1 LLPPVSAASAANA
14 NSITT
19 NPTRNGAVWPWR
31 KAYLLAQDQHQMH
44 IQLLRMCEPPPPPPP
59 NTTTTTT
66 TADPDDELMNHN
78 HNIPTTLTIP
88 IVHLGDSV
96 VLANDD
102 HHSGF
107 DEDYEE
113 EEEMGMGVGDTDD
126 PRKRYPDDL
135 ITLTHLHEPS
145 ILHCLQARYRRDIIY
160 TATGPV
166 LLALN
171 PFRTIPKLYGEAV
184 QQQYVQANE
193 STTSS
198 SSLPPHVYAIAD
210 AAFRSMM
217 RALEDTRGGG
227 GGSNTNNNIMDD
239 TNSERSWNSNNT
251 STNQSTTTTTTTT
264 SGLQMIHQCILVSG
278 ESGSGKTVTTKFVM
292 KYLAALSQRSVVR
305 RRNNEKRA
313 YLKVQE
319 EQTQKKASSNN
330 NNNQKPFSFRKK
342 NILASKSTTSSLPA
356 WVQPSTFPKIRSA
369 SSTIAFNGNLDNN
382 HDDEGESHIDS
393 ESMIDML
400 SGSTIEAQVLQSNPI
415 LESFG
420 NARTVRND
428 NSSRFG
434 KFIEIQFTETGK
446 LVGAQIETYLLEK
459 VRLVRQSPGE
469 RNYHI
474 FYQILSIPSARE
486 LSRYFLAPT
495 ATPEDFKM
503 TSSGTNHRRDG
514 VSDRQT
520 YQELVAALTVMK
532 FDDEEIIQIFQT
544 TAGILH
550 ASNLQFRS
558 VAAATTTSPTSSA
571 SAAMTTSVDDAC
583 QLDRNNVHLEP
594 VCSLL
599 GISVDA
605 LEDALCRC
613 VLQAGH
619 TVVTRSLNVEQ
630 AANGLEALLKET
642 YGALFGYLVQKINQ
656 QIAVSPAPP
665 SSSLRCC
672 CDATI
677 GVLDI
682 FGFESFNVN
691 SFEQLCI
698 NYCNE
703 TLQQQFNAF
712 FLQNEQAE
720 YEREGI
726 EWSFIEFPENQDV
739 LDLMEKRGSSILS
752 ILDDQCRAP
761 GPSDKAFALAVYAQC
776 GSLPRFSASRKQQA
790 SFQFSIHHYAGP
802 VEYTVTG
809 FTAKNKDELRKET
822 VYLLSHSEIPFV
834 RELAQVMEQTH
845 HQHPP
850 TPGDASPRKLH
861 RADSSVGRA
870 TVGGQFRS
878 QLKSLRR
885 KIDQASPHY
894 IRCLKPNDLLVP
906 DHFDIAIVAEQL
918 RCGGILEAVRVA
930 RAGFTQHYAHA
941 DFLRRYRSLAWKEL
955 SNKSLAPP
963 PSPMRSSP
971 IPQQHVRRGSY
982 RRSTSHLPPVAQCF
996 LPKTPSKHSIQEG
1009 NSTSSNYNNNHSHQT
1024 PNKEKKELTATE
1036 AKTQCRDLIKVLYR
1050 KIIDEGVTIEGSSDV
1065 DADSGVPPSPIAK
1078 AKTYSTPTK
1087 APSWSKK
1094 PATPPTTPTS
1104 TSMNSSS
1111 PTASR
1116 SWKRGTTI
1124 SSSDFVKIGIQ
1135 MGKTKIFLRH
1145 KAFEALERIRSIE
1158 QTKAATLL
1166 NSIFRRYLA
1175 RIAYLPYRDAI
1186 RQAIRARREQF
1197 EQGYDDKETKEQD
1210 YDDDRDRSFGSDRN
1224 NSQCFS
1230 NARWSFQGIHPC
1242 TSLSL
1247 VDKWTESQI
1256 RDAIHNPIPRHEW
1269 GKHIP
1274 DASRFKWVLREGLW
1288 VKNYDLVESSS
1299 SLSAEK
1305 Y

>member
-1 LLPPVSAASAANA
+1 
-14 NSITT
+14 
-19 NPTRNGAVWPWR
+19 
-31 KAYLLAQDQHQMH
+31 
-44 IQLLRMCEPPPPPPP
+44 
-59 NTTTTTT
+59 
-66 TADPDDELMNHN
+66 
-78 HNIPTTLTIP
+78 
-88 IVHLGDSV
+88 
-96 VLANDD
+96 
-102 HHSGF
+102 
-107 DEDYEE
+107 
-113 EEEMGMGVGDTDD
+113 
-126 PRKRYPDDL
+126 
-135 ITLTHLHEPS
+135 
-145 ILHCLQARYRRDIIY
+145 
-160 TATGPV
+160 
-166 LLALN
+166 
-171 PFRTIPKLYGEAV
+171 
-184 QQQYVQANE
+184 
-193 STTSS
+193 
-198 SSLPPHVYAIAD
+198 
-210 AAFRSMM
+210 
-217 RALEDTRGGG
+217 
-227 GGSNTNNNIMDD
+227 
-239 TNSERSWNSNNT
+239 
-251 STNQSTTTTTTTT
+251 
-264 SGLQMIHQCILVSG
+264 
-278 ESGSGKTVTTKFVM
+278 M
-292 KYLAALSQRSVVR
+292 KYLAALSQRSVLR
-305 RRNNEKRA
+305 KRNNDQRA
-313 YLKVQE
+313 YLKVQ
-319 EQTQKKASSNN
+319 QQ
-330 NNNQKPFSFRKK
+330 QQQQQHRKTTTTTTTTTR
-342 NILASKSTTSSLPA
+342 NSATKSTSSPLPT
-356 WVQPSTFPKIRSA
+356 WVQQRSASKIRS
-369 SSTIAFNGNLDNN
+369 IEDEHN
-382 HDDEGESHIDS
+382 HENDDDDS
-393 ESMIDML
+393 ESMMDIL

-434 KFIEIQFTETGK
+434 KFIEIQFTDTGK

-459 VRLVRQSPGE
+459 VRLVRQNPGE

-514 VSDRQT
+514 ISDRET
-520 YQELVAALTVMK
+520 FQELVQALTVMK
-532 FDDEEIIQIFQT
+532 FEPEEISQIFQT

-550 ASNLQFRS
+550 ASNLQFR
-558 VAAATTTSPTSSA
+558 AAAANGSPTTTTA
-571 SAAMTTSVDDAC
+571 GTTISVDDAC

-619 TVVTRSLNVEQ
+619 TEVTRSLNVEQ

-656 QIAVSPAPP
+656 QIAVTPTST
-665 SSSLRCC
+665 SSSFPQYC

-682 FGFESFNVN
+682 FGFESFTVN

-776 GSLPRFSASRKQQA
+776 ASLPRFSASRKQQA
-790 SFQFSIHHYAGP
+790 SLQFSIHHYAGP

-822 VYLLSHSEIPFV
+822 VYLLSHSDIPFV

-850 TPGDASPRKLH
+850 TGNPGDASPRKLH

-885 KIDQASPHY
+885 KIDRASPHY

-955 SNKSLAPP
+955 SNKALAPP
-963 PSPMRSSP
+963 PSPMGGSSP
-971 IPQQHVRRGSY
+971 IPPQHVRRGSY

-996 LPKTPSKHSIQEG
+996 LPKTPSKHNIQDG
-1009 NSTSSNYNNNHSHQT
+1009 NSTSSNHQT
-1024 PNKEKKELTATE
+1024 PKKEKKELTATE
-1036 AKTQCRDLIKVLYR
+1036 AKAQCRDLIKVLYR
-1050 KIIDEGVTIEGSSDV
+1050 KIIEEGVTMEGSSDV
-1065 DADSGVPPSPIAK
+1065 DANSGVPPSPIAK

-1094 PATPPTTPTS
+1094 PATPPTTPNSVS
-1104 TSMNSSS
+1104 TNPSS
-1111 PTASR
+1111 PTATR

-1166 NSIFRRYLA
+1166 NSMFRRYLA
-1175 RIAYLPYRDAI
+1175 RIAYLPYRDAM

-1197 EQGYDDKETKEQD
+1197 EQGYDNKETKEQD
-1210 YDDDRDRSFGSDRN
+1210 YDDDRDRSFGIDR
-1224 NSQCFS
+1224 SKSCS
-1230 NARWSFQGIHPC
+1230 NARWSLQGLHPC
-1242 TSLSL
+1242 TSVSL

-1299 SLSAEK
+1299 SLSADK
-1305 Y
+1305 F